1 MSWMKSFGYR
11 RTEAYLQHPI
21 NPRPDSLSRPKTNVL
36 IVDVVL
42 HLGDQ
47 VYAWKEFQDAQAVL
61 RYSGYPR
68 GTESVTSTEAEIKR
82 LQKTI
87 KDRLRDIY
95 R

>member
-1 MSWMKSFGYR
+1 VKVCEMVC
-11 RTEAYLQHPI
+11 I
-21 NPRPDSLSRPKTNVL
+21 NLMA
-36 IVDVVL
+36 VDVVL

-47 VYAWKEFQDAQAVL
+47 VYAWKEFQDAQAIL

-68 GTESVTSTEAEIKR
+68 GTESVTSTEAEVKR
-82 LQKTI
+82 LQKAI